1 MRKEFVMRGKTASGK
16 TEVLNFS
23 GYKPG
28 VAFRLVKFELFPST
42 NIVSTTAEMV
52 GSITAGK
59 SAILPSDPDFNDEAL
74 IATAFWTNRE
84 QSQTGYD
91 ASVVNDMF
99 LITQNLI
106 LMVECAEGPVNWQCR
121 FVAEKMSG
129 PEEAATNY
137 KQFLISDG
145 S

>member
-1 MRKEFVMRGKTASGK
+1 MPSTFLMRGQTVSGQ

-28 VAFRLVKFELFPST
+28 YAYRLVKFELFPST

-52 GSITAGK
+52 ATITAGS
-59 SAILPSDPDFNDEAL
+59 SAILPSDPDFSDQAL

-91 ASVVNDMF
+91 ASVVNDLF
-99 LITQNLI
+99 LITQDLI
-106 LMVECAEGPVNWQCR
+106 LMVECAQGPVNWQCR
-121 FVAEKMSG
+121 FEAEKMSG
-129 PEEAATNY
+129 PEAAVANY
-137 KQFLISDG
+137 KQFTLFD
-145 S
+145 